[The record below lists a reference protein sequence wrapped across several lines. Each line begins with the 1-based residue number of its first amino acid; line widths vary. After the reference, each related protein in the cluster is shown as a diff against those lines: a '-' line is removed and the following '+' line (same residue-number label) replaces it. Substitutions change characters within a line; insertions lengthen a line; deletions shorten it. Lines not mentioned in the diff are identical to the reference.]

1 MFLDLD
7 HFKDVNDSL
16 GHRYGDSL
24 LIELTKRFQNLVRPQ
39 DTICRLGGDEFVFL
53 LAGSGHDVAKEVV
66 ERLLAAIEQPLVID
80 QYQLTITAS
89 VGIAIYPD
97 DGLDIESL
105 QRNADVAMYRT
116 KKETR
121 NGYRFFSNQMQ
132 IQTSRHL
139 QLVNALRQAIASGQL
154 EVYYQPQMD
163 LTTKKLVGVE
173 ALLRWQHPQLGAVSP
188 AEFIPLAET
197 SGLIIS
203 IGSWVL
209 EQAVQQ
215 IRQWQ
220 QAGIHDI
227 CVSVNLS
234 SIQFRDPE
242 LPALVQQILHR
253 YQVMPQALEL
263 ELTEGVALENP
274 EGAVN
279 MMGALDLLG
288 IRLSIDDF
296 GTGYS
301 SLSYLKKFKVYKL
314 KIDQSFVR
322 DISTDDEDKA
332 IVIAIIQL
340 ARSLGLKTIAEGVET
355 AEQEA
360 FLLLNGCDEMQG
372 YHLSKPM
379 SSQDATAFLVA
390 NR

>member
-1 MFLDLD
+1 
-7 HFKDVNDSL
+7 V
-16 GHRYGDSL
+16 
-24 LIELTKRFQNLVRPQ
+24 
-39 DTICRLGGDEFVFL
+39 
-53 LAGSGHDVAKEVV
+53 
-66 ERLLAAIEQPLVID
+66 
-80 QYQLTITAS
+80 TAS

-97 DGLDIESL
+97 DGLDIETL

-116 KKETR
+116 KKESR

-132 IQTSRHL
+132 IQTTRHL
-139 QLVNALRQAIASGQL
+139 QMANALRQAISLRQL

-163 LTTKKLVGVE
+163 LTTKKMVGVE

-215 IRQWQ
+215 IQQWQ

-242 LPALVQQILHR
+242 LPALVQRILHR

-279 MMGALDLLG
+279 MMDALDLLG

-355 AEQEA
+355 AEQKA
-360 FLLLNGCDEMQG
+360 FLLAHGCDEMQG
-372 YHLSKPM
+372 YYLSRPM
-379 SSQDATAFLVA
+379 HSEDATSFLLE
-390 NR
+390 NQ